1 LTSNNSAKVLF
12 PKTPILRFKPKEE
25 SCCGKK
31 TVILKTRMP
40 TVATLE
46 IGVFKA
52 HETQLLCKRCGQIY
66 FPEDLRK
73 FVPDQCKFGLDVIV
87 HVGRALFLRHLNER
101 KIQTELNDRNVPISI
116 REIGYLGKKFI
127 VYLALAHREGREG
140 IKEHMSSRGGYVL
153 HLDGTC
159 EGDSPHLMS
168 ALDEITDIV
177 LENVKLPSENSDRI
191 IPFLQQIQKAYGD
204 PIALVHDMGSG
215 ILNSV
220 KKVFPTVPD
229 YICHFH
235 FLRDIGIDLFGI
247 ENIMLRKSIKGYKI
261 KARLRKDARE
271 LEKHIAETPE
281 LTNGLN
287 TYLKSEKLEK
297 PEINLRPIVTAYL
310 LIKWILESD
319 CELNGFG
326 FPFDRAHLVFYQR
339 LQQAHPGI
347 VNMKNR
353 LRHNDIL
360 SRSAN
365 ALSKIVNDQTL
376 QKTVL
381 KMQKK
386 VRVFDQLREAMR
398 VALPE
403 SKKGLNDDGEK
414 DFDMQTIEKR
424 VTQLRE
430 SDELNQ
436 LISTDIS
443 YKKMVKQLDKYW
455 KKLFADP
462 IQVNTPAGIISI
474 QPQRTNNILERFF
487 RELKRGYR
495 KRSGNRSLSKAIKAM
510 IADTPLVKNLENPD
524 YMKIILNGKC
534 TLEER
539 FAEIDIKLIRQ
550 ELKEKQKQI
559 GDIPTRM
566 KKIYKIRNLPKKL
579 IKHTRTKIADI

>member
-1 LTSNNSAKVLF
+1 MTSNNSAKVLF
-12 PKTPILRFKPKEE
+12 PEAPTLRFKPKEE
-25 SCCGKK
+25 YCCGKK
-31 TVILKTRMP
+31 PVILKTRMS
-40 TVATLE
+40 TAATLE

-87 HVGRALFLRHLNER
+87 HVGKALFPGHLNER
-101 KIQTELNDRNVPISI
+101 QIQAELNDRNIPISI

-140 IKEHMSSRGGYVL
+140 IKQHMTSRGGYVL
-153 HLDGTC
+153 HLDGIC
-159 EGDSPHLMS
+159 EGDSPHLIS

-204 PIALVHDMGSG
+204 PVALVHDMGNG

-220 KKVFPTVPD
+220 KEVFPNSPD

-247 ENIMLRKSIKGYKI
+247 ENTMLRKSIKEHKI

-271 LEKHIAETPE
+271 LERNIAETPE
-281 LTNGLN
+281 LTICLN
-287 TYLKSEKLEK
+287 TYLKSGKLEK

-326 FPFDRAHLVFYQR
+326 FPFDRAHSVFYQR
-339 LQQAHPGI
+339 LQQAYPGI
-347 VNMKNR
+347 MNLKNR

-386 VRVFDQLREAMR
+386 VRVFDQLRETMR

-424 VTQLRE
+424 VAQLRE

-462 IQVNTPAGIISI
+462 IEVNTPAGIVSI

-487 RELKRGYR
+487 RDFKRGYR
-495 KRSGNRSLSKAIKAM
+495 KRSGNRSLCKTIKVM

-534 TLEER
+534 SLEER

-559 GDIPTRM
+559 GDTPPRM
-566 KKIYKIRNLPKKL
+566 RKIYKIRNLPEKL
-579 IKHTRTKIADI
+579 IKYTS

>member
-1 LTSNNSAKVLF
+1 
-12 PKTPILRFKPKEE
+12 
-25 SCCGKK
+25 
-31 TVILKTRMP
+31 
-40 TVATLE
+40 
-46 IGVFKA
+46 
-52 HETQLLCKRCGQIY
+52 
-66 FPEDLRK
+66 
-73 FVPDQCKFGLDVIV
+73 
-87 HVGRALFLRHLNER
+87 
-101 KIQTELNDRNVPISI
+101 
-116 REIGYLGKKFI
+116 
-127 VYLALAHREGREG
+127 
-140 IKEHMSSRGGYVL
+140 
-153 HLDGTC
+153 
-159 EGDSPHLMS
+159 MS

-220 KKVFPTVPD
+220 KEVFPNSPD

-235 FLRDIGIDLFGI
+235 FLRDIGTDLFGI
-247 ENIMLRKSIKGYKI
+247 ENTMLRKSIKEHKI

-271 LEKHIAETPE
+271 LEKHITETPE
-281 LTNGLN
+281 LTNCLN

-319 CELNGFG
+319 CELDGFG

-339 LQQAHPGI
+339 LQQAHPSI
-347 VNMKNR
+347 MNLKNR

-376 QKTVL
+376 QKTVV

-414 DFDMQTIEKR
+414 DIDMQTIEKR
-424 VTQLRE
+424 VAQLRE

-436 LISTDIS
+436 LASTDIS
-443 YKKMVKQLDKYW
+443 YKKMLKQLDKYRE
-455 KKLFADP
+455 KLFADP

-487 RELKRGYR
+487 RDFKRGYR
-495 KRSGNRSLSKAIKAM
+495 RRSGNHSLSKAIKAM

-524 YMKIILNGKC
+524 YMKIILNGKN
-534 TLEER
+534 TLE
-539 FAEIDIKLIRQ
+539 
-550 ELKEKQKQI
+550 
-559 GDIPTRM
+559 
-566 KKIYKIRNLPKKL
+566 
-579 IKHTRTKIADI
+579 